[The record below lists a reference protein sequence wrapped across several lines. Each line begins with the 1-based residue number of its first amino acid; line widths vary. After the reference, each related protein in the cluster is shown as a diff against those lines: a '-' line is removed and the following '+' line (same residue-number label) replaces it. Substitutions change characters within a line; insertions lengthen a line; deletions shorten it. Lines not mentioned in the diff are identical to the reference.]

1 MKTITSIFAILLL
14 FSGMSQEL
22 PKNNKKVLKF
32 AEKRYKMLVPV
43 RWHLGS
49 KCRYLCLRAV
59 QRANTQDGHWLKI
72 GGDAI
77 YGSQIKNKRDVL
89 PGDFILFNGLKYR
102 AIDLYSEENYS
113 RFIQPTEDWYKKVGK
128 EWPEEDRQEWY
139 DKFDVT
145 ISNHVGVVSD
155 ITWNGDVYTLTV
167 IHQSPGVFGVMK
179 WEFCS
184 EDFKNEKF
192 TIRRL

>member
-14 FSGMSQEL
+14 FSGKSQQL

-32 AEKRYKMLVPV
+32 SEKRYKMLVPV

-59 QRANTQDGHWLKI
+59 QRANTPDGHWLRL

-77 YGSQIKNKRDVL
+77 YGSQIKNKRDIL
-89 PGDFILFNGLKYR
+89 PGDFILFNGLTYT
-102 AIDLYSEENYS
+102 AIDVENFWLTKSKESWYEE
-113 RFIQPTEDWYKKVGK
+113 WGK

-155 ITWNGDVYTLTV
+155 ITWNGDAYTLTV

-192 TIRRL
+192 SIRRL

>member
-59 QRANTQDGHWLKI
+59 QRANTPDGHWLRL

-77 YGSQIKNKRDVL
+77 YGSQIKNKRDIL
-89 PGDFILFNGLKYR
+89 PGDFILFNGLTYNNFDFENDQMTIDR
-102 AIDLYSEENYS
+102 ANNY
-113 RFIQPTEDWYKKVGK
+113 K
-128 EWPEEDRQEWY
+128 EFWGREWSDEKRQKWY
-139 DKFDVT
+139 DKHNIT

>member
-77 YGSQIKNKRDVL
+77 YGSQIKNKRDIL
-89 PGDFILFNGLKYR
+89 PGDFILFNGLTYNNFDFENDQMTIDR
-102 AIDLYSEENYS
+102 ANNYKEFWGREWSDEKRQKSLY
-113 RFIQPTEDWYKKVGK
+113 D
-128 EWPEEDRQEWY
+128 
-139 DKFDVT
+139 
-145 ISNHVGVVSD
+145 
-155 ITWNGDVYTLTV
+155 
-167 IHQSPGVFGVMK
+167 
-179 WEFCS
+179 
-184 EDFKNEKF
+184 
-192 TIRRL
+192 

>member
-77 YGSQIKNKRDVL
+77 YGSQIKNKRDIL
-89 PGDFILFNGLKYR
+89 PGDFILFNGLTYNNFDFENDQMTIDR
-102 AIDLYSEENYS
+102 ANNY
-113 RFIQPTEDWYKKVGK
+113 K
-128 EWPEEDRQEWY
+128 EFWGREWSDEKRQKWY
-139 DKFDVT
+139 DKHNIT